1 MRRGAFAL
9 ALLLLAAGASAA
21 AQPLVVSPGPE
32 AVSVTVYRDPH
43 RDDSEF
49 NLDWLE
55 GYALI
60 TETRTLRLPAG
71 ASVIRFEGVA
81 GGLVPASAIVSGLPG
96 GVDEKNR
103 DARLISPGTLVDSAL
118 GRRVH
123 IRRTNRRTGKVT
135 EMDAVIRSG
144 PDGIVL
150 QTAEGFEAL
159 RCTGLPETL
168 LYDQL
173 PEGLSDK
180 PTLAVTTTTRAATT
194 ATVRLSY
201 LATGFDWQASYVANL
216 APDGQTLD
224 LFAWLTL
231 ANSNDESF
239 VGARANAIAGQPNK
253 EEDDDSE
260 PAPVSSDIS
269 LHCWPQGTTS
279 DTAYATPV
287 ETVHADEMLD
297 QGYGDITV
305 TGTRRRE
312 AMLESSTPITVISA
326 EQEDLGDL
334 KLYRI
339 PIPVTVAAHAQKQ
352 VALLSRS
359 KVPYERLYGATLEVG
374 REDEEGSPANILLRL
389 KNTREKGLG
398 LPLPQGSV
406 AVFEPAGGTM
416 MLAGEVAMRD
426 RAVGEAV
433 ELEVGESPDVRI
445 LQRRIRKDKGKDD
458 DEDDDDHP
466 RPRRYEVEIT
476 NARAVPVTLELS
488 FAVYENVKFEK
499 PSAKLGV
506 KDGRRL
512 WLAHVP
518 ANGRATLRY
527 TLKPLPPKPDPP
539 DEDGDGD

>member
-1 MRRGAFAL
+1 MSRGAFAL
-9 ALLLLAAGASAA
+9 AFLLLAGPLLAVAPPAW
-21 AQPLVVSPGPE
+21 AQPLVVSPGRE
-32 AVSVTVYRDPH
+32 AVSVTVYRNPD
-43 RDDSEF
+43 RRDSEF

-71 ASVIRFEGVA
+71 DSVIRFEGVA
-81 GGLVPASAIVSGLPG
+81 GGIIPVSAIVSGLPG
-96 GVDEKNR
+96 GVGEKNR
-103 DARLISPGTLVDSAL
+103 DARLISPGTLVDAAL

-135 EMDAVIRSG
+135 EADAVIRSG

-159 RCTGLPETL
+159 RCTGLPETV
-168 LYDQL
+168 LYDQV
-173 PEGLSDK
+173 PEALSDK
-180 PTLAVTTTTRAATT
+180 PTLAVSTTTRVATT

-201 LATGFDWQASYVANL
+201 LATGFDWQASYVANI

-239 VGARANAIAGQPNK
+239 IGARANAIAGAPNK

-260 PAPVSSDIS
+260 PTPVSSGIS

-279 DTAYATPV
+279 DIPLAPV
-287 ETVHADEMLD
+287 QSIGGEEFFER
-297 QGYGDITV
+297 GKGDITV
-305 TGTRRRE
+305 TGSRVQEDLLQSLPALRSM
-312 AMLESSTPITVISA
+312 AA
-326 EQEDLGDL
+326 EQEELGDL

-359 KVPYERLYGATLEVG
+359 KVPYERLYGATLGAG
-374 REDEEGSPANILLRL
+374 REEDEPLAAQILLRL

-416 MLAGEVAMRD
+416 MLAGEAPMRD
-426 RAVGEAV
+426 RAIGETV
-433 ELEVGESPDVRI
+433 EFEVGESPDVRI
-445 LQRRIRKDKGKDD
+445 AQRRIGEPKDKDRDD
-458 DEDDDDHP
+458 DEHP
-466 RPRRYEVEIT
+466 RPRRYEVEVT
-476 NARAVPVTLELS
+476 NARAVPVTLEVK
-488 FAVYENVKFEK
+488 FAVYRNAKFEK
-499 PSAKLGV
+499 PSVKLGV
-506 KDGRRL
+506 KDGRRM
-512 WLAHVP
+512 WLAQVP

-527 TLKPLPPKPDPP
+527 TLKPLPPKAAPP
-539 DEDGDGD
+539 EDGDD